1 MKIIDFKF
9 DIDIIS
15 FAILFYIIVLLNI
28 IIEKVKHIDSK
39 IIK

>member
-15 FAILFYIIVLLNI
+15 FAILFLYN
-28 IIEKVKHIDSK
+28 S
-39 IIK
+39 IIKYYN